1 MVRFGIEEEFMLL
14 DPWRLSPVARAESL
28 REELAQDP
36 VLGDYVHH
44 EFLASQIEYS
54 SPICTRLDEAL
65 SHLGGFRTALGSL
78 SSRFDALAAGTGM
91 PFDTGIDPPLTP
103 DARYA
108 RVRSDIRAM
117 VNDHQINAVHVHV
130 EVADR
135 DAGIRALNGVRP
147 WLPVLLALGANSPFW
162 KGADTGFGSWRCLV
176 LRRWGVA
183 GVPPYFR
190 DADDYARRTQ
200 RLVRSG
206 AILDLPT
213 IAWGAR
219 LSERYPTI
227 EIRVFDAQLRAQDT
241 VLLAALSRALVAT
254 VTATRPTMSVPDHPG
269 ELIDAAL
276 WLATRDGTSNGV
288 FDALSGDIVPAREAI
303 AGLMTFIGDAL
314 DESGDRDEVDRQLQ
328 RMLTEGTGAERQ
340 RAAHR
345 SGGQP
350 SLAAL
355 FSMTQE
361 SEAQRTA

>member
-14 DPWRLSPVARAESL
+14 DPWRLSPLARAESL
-28 REELAQDP
+28 REQLAQDA
-36 VLGDYVHH
+36 VLGDYVSH

-54 SPICTRLDEAL
+54 SPIFSGLDEAL
-65 SHLGGFRTALGSL
+65 NHLSSFREALASL
-78 SSRFDALAAGTGM
+78 SARYDAVAAGTGM
-91 PFDTGIDPPLTP
+91 PFDTSIDPPLTP

-135 DAGIRALNGVRP
+135 EAGIRALNAVRP
-147 WLPVLLALGANSPFW
+147 WLPLLLALGTNSPFW
-162 KGADTGFGSWRCLV
+162 KGADTGFGSWRGLL

-183 GVPPYFR
+183 GIPPHFR
-190 DADDYARRTQ
+190 DAEDYASRTE

-206 AILDLPT
+206 VILDLPT

-254 VTATRPTMSVPDHPG
+254 ATDERHPAGVPHHPH

-276 WLATRDGTSNGV
+276 WLAARDGTTNGV
-288 FDALSGDIVPAREAI
+288 FDAFTGDIVPAREAV
-303 AGLMTFIGDAL
+303 ASLMTFIGEAL
-314 DESGDRDEVDRQLQ
+314 AESGDRPEVDRQLQ
-328 RMLTEGTGAERQ
+328 RVLTDGTGAERQ
-340 RAAHR
+340 RAAYR
-345 SGGQP
+345 AGGQP
-350 SLAAL
+350 GLAAL
-355 FSMTQE
+355 FSMTRE

>member
-28 REELAQDP
+28 REQLAQDA
-36 VLGDYVHH
+36 VLGDFVHH

-54 SPICTRLDEAL
+54 SPICSALDEAL
-65 SHLGGFRTALGSL
+65 NHLGTFRDALASL
-78 SSRFDALAAGTGM
+78 SARYDAVAAGTGM
-91 PFDTGIDPPLTP
+91 PFDTSIDPPLTP

-135 DAGIRALNGVRP
+135 EAGIRALNALRP
-147 WLPVLLALGANSPFW
+147 WLPLLLALGTNSPFW
-162 KGADTGFGSWRCLV
+162 KGADTGFGSWRSLL

-183 GVPPYFR
+183 GIPPHFR
-190 DADDYARRTQ
+190 DADDYASRTQ

-206 AILDLPT
+206 VILDLPT

-241 VLLAALSRALVAT
+241 MLLAALSRALVAT
-254 VTATRPTMSVPDHPG
+254 ATAERHTGGVPVHPH

-276 WLATRDGTSNGV
+276 WLAARDGTTNGV
-288 FDALSGDIVPAREAI
+288 FDAFSGDIVPARDAV
-303 AGLMTFIGDAL
+303 ASLMTFIGDAL
-314 DESGDRDEVDRQLQ
+314 DESGDRSEVDRQLQ
-328 RMLTEGTGAERQ
+328 RVLTDGTGAERQ
-340 RAAHR
+340 RSAHR
-345 SGGQP
+345 TGGQP
-350 SLAAL
+350 GLAAL
-355 FSMTQE
+355 FSLTRE